1 VRVIIY
7 NYLIGEVDDALVIKK
22 VLDNASSHLITL
34 TEFVNSKPPNTPN
47 LRDYAAITADLLFQS
62 SCSDS
67 RSVEFHAFKSESSA
81 FFRSVIGW
89 PGFTLIS
96 LSPPSPSP
104 EATLPENN
112 QLLMLTDLDLND
124 ASKLKS
130 FGVNASTLIRAGFKI
145 SELLKAGC
153 TRSELSNL
161 SSSSPLSPE
170 TSLPSSSSFGIVW
183 EETLQNLKLENISAD
198 VLVKAGF
205 KVKELQASGYI

>member
-1 VRVIIY
+1 M
-7 NYLIGEVDDALVIKK
+7 IGEVEDALTIKK

-34 TEFVNSKPPNTPN
+34 TEFVNSKPPSTPN

-67 RSVEFHAFKSESSA
+67 RSVEFHVFRSESA
-81 FFRSVIGW
+81 ALFRSVIGW

-96 LSPPSPSP
+96 LSPPSPSSSS
-104 EATLPENN
+104 EASSENN

-124 ASKLKS
+124 ASRLKS
-130 FGVNASTLIRAGFKI
+130 FGINASTLIRAGFKI
-145 SELLKAGC
+145 SDLLKSGY

-161 SSSSPLSPE
+161 SSSSPLSLE
-170 TSLPSSSSFGIVW
+170 AFSASSSSSFGIVW
-183 EETLQNLKLENISAD
+183 EETLQILKLENISAN

-205 KVKELQASGYI
+205 KVKELQTSGYLALK